1 MAQEK
6 FKIEK
11 LKFKI
16 SNKILLCVL
25 ASILLFVFS
34 RAPVYAES
42 SYILPYPSAMP
53 GSIFYKTHLVW
64 EKVMKY
70 WYFGN
75 FGQFEYNPKQS
86 DKYLVEA
93 KTLFEYK
100 QFLLAYGALI
110 KSDSYFAQSP
120 LYLRLAKRENKD
132 IENKKNILKNA
143 ALKHIEILY
152 LLKNEVPEKFE
163 WRPEKSSP
171 TKLNLK
177 EAISKSIE
185 IRKNNL

>member
-1 MAQEK
+1 MAQTK
-6 FKIEK
+6 FKMTNG
-11 LKFKI
+11 KF
-16 SNKILLCVL
+16 
-25 ASILLFVFS
+25 FVFAIAIYLLIIVFP
-34 RAPVYAES
+34 RAIFAQS
-42 SYILPYPSAMP
+42 SYVLPYPSAMP

-64 EKVMKY
+64 EEIMKY

-75 FGQFEYNPKQS
+75 FGQFAYNLKQS

-100 QFLLAYGALI
+100 QFLLAYTALM

-120 LYLRLAKRENKD
+120 LYLGLAKKENKD
-132 IENKKNILKNA
+132 IEDKKNILKNA
-143 ALKHIEILY
+143 ALKHTEVLEF
-152 LLKNEVPEKFE
+152 LKNEVPEKFE
-163 WRPEKSSP
+163 WTPEKSSP
-171 TKLNLK
+171 TKLNLE